1 MKQNMTNMTVKK
13 MTLNGVIAAVYAV
26 LTLINPLSFGAVQFR
41 VSTLL
46 LPLAVFVPQVR
57 AGLVLGTAIGN
68 LNSSLGIIDIV
79 VGSVVSAIAVYAV
92 PKAKAKAIMPVL
104 YAIDSGVLVAL
115 ELWYCFKT
123 PIWYNVLTVGI
134 SGVIL
139 YTIGLVV
146 MKQVA
151 KPLNRYFI

>member
-1 MKQNMTNMTVKK
+1 MKQKMTVKK
-13 MTLNGVIAAVYAV
+13 MALNGVIAAVYAV
-26 LTLINPLSFGAVQFR
+26 LTLINPLSFGAIQFR

-46 LPLAVFVPQVR
+46 LPLAVFVPQIKV
-57 AGLVLGTAIGN
+57 GLIVGTAVGN
-68 LNSSLGIIDIV
+68 LNSSLGVIDIM

-92 PKAKAKAIMPVL
+92 PKVKVKVFMPIL

-123 PIWYNVLTVGI
+123 PIWYNILTVGV

-139 YTIGLVV
+139 YAIGLVI
-146 MKQVA
+146 MKKVSE
-151 KPLNRYFI
+151 PLNKYLL

>member
-1 MKQNMTNMTVKK
+1 MFMKQLNTKQL
-13 MTLNGVIAAVYAV
+13 TLNGVIAAVYAV
-26 LTLINPLSFGAVQFR
+26 LTLMNPLSFGVIQFR
-41 VSTLL
+41 ISTLL

-68 LNSSLGIIDIV
+68 LNSSLGIIDVV
-79 VGSVVSAIAVYAV
+79 VGSVASAIAVYLV
-92 PKAKAKAIMPVL
+92 PKIKVKPAMPIL

-115 ELWYCFKT
+115 ELWYCFKS
-123 PIWYNVLTVGI
+123 PIWYNIITVGV

-139 YTIGLVV
+139 YAVGLIV

-151 KPLNRYFI
+151 KPLNRYFM